1 MNQWTTLSIVVRW
14 LVDVEKENMIETI
27 IQQLIEELGATG
39 VLVVGLYYF
48 LFRPLNSMSKHI
60 KVINHELGE
69 LVEIVKNSQKS

>member
-1 MNQWTTLSIVVRW
+1 MDNTFYCSPW

-69 LVEIVKNSQKS
+69 LVEIAKELQKEK

>member
-1 MNQWTTLSIVVRW
+1 MDNTFYCSPW

>member
-1 MNQWTTLSIVVRW
+1 MDNTFSCGPW
-14 LVDVEKENMIETI
+14 LVDVGKENMIETI